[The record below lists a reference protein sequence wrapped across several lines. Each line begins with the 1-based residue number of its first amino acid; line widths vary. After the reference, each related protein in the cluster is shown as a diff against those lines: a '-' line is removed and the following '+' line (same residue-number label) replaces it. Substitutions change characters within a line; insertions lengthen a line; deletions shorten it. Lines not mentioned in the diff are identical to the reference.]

1 MANITPET
9 TAIAEAVYGEE
20 VRSSIIAALNK
31 INAAL
36 NSAISQELNS
46 LAFKGDL
53 DETKDL
59 NTIDPGIYRILP
71 SKQPANMPGND
82 VYSNQQRLLIYYR
95 STGGR
100 QELYTLLTG
109 EKFITSYYVRGMS
122 GGTWGSWFKNEPLA
136 LKTAIAS
143 GTDLNTITNTGIYR
157 VYGDSID
164 FQNLPANDRYFSNNR
179 LLYVYNID
187 EISSVGAVPV
197 IKQELHYLHSDTTC
211 IGRYM
216 TRLKIGATGT
226 WDDWVDNIDNTLTVN
241 GVAADAQAV
250 GYYLDEVRDNVK
262 RHWDYMQNMFPNKTV
277 SGTSIIISDGANEV
291 PVRELKVTVTPSQ
304 TGTGDPSPSNIRPF
318 TTVSECTVEM
328 TGNTSHEVLSLE
340 SGTILDIEPG
350 IAAGGI
356 FDFNEGLFEHTYEIL
371 TLDGSE
377 NWRTSGASTSLRYTL
392 FWTDIGVA
400 NHRPLETLCSHAMF
414 LTGNSGPWG
423 TINLTDSFIAFHN
436 GDGVIADLAA
446 FKQYLADQKTAG
458 TPVQIVVAYNEPS
471 AQNYVLSQFSL
482 DDFLTYEEESTVT
495 AEGHEIEMTYLTSLA
510 QEESDF
516 ETQVKN
522 HLITTYNNLKA
533 IIDPD
538 SPMIAVLDQAILD
551 AANLG

>member
-31 INAAL
+31 INTAL

-53 DETKDL
+53 DENKDL

-71 SKQPANMPGND
+71 SKQPANMPEND

-100 QELYTLLTG
+100 QELYTLLSG

-143 GTDLNTITNTGIYR
+143 GTDLNNVTNTGIYR
-157 VYGDSID
+157 VYGENTD

-197 IKQELHYLHSDTTC
+197 IKQELHYLNSDTTC

-250 GYYLDEVRDNVK
+250 GYYLDEIRRNVK
-262 RHWDYMQNMFPNKTV
+262 NNLDTMYDMYPNKAVT
-277 SGTSIIISDGANEV
+277 GTEIVISDAADNM
-291 PVRELKVTVTPSQ
+291 PVRELITTILPSQ
-304 TGTGDPSPSNIRPF
+304 TGSGDPSPSNIRPF
-318 TTVSECTVEM
+318 NTIEDSTVEM
-328 TGNTSHEVLSLE
+328 FDENHESVSIA
-340 SGTILDIEPG
+340 SSTILDIEPG

-356 FDFNEGLFEHTYEIL
+356 FNFREELFEHTHEII

-377 NWRTSGASTSLRYTL
+377 NWRLSGADTTQRFTL
-392 FWTDIGVA
+392 FWSDIGVGR
-400 NHRPLETLCSHAMF
+400 HKPLETLCSHATF

-423 TINLTDSFIAFHN
+423 TINLTTSFIAFHN
-436 GDGVIADLAA
+436 GDSVIADLAA
-446 FKQYLADQKTAG
+446 FKQYLSDQQIAG
-458 TPVQIVVAYNEPS
+458 TPVQIVIAYQEPYY
-471 AQNYVLSQFSL
+471 QQYQVSQFPL
-482 DDFLTYEEESTVT
+482 NDFKTHSGTTTTT
-495 AEGHEIEMTYLTSLA
+495 ADGHDIYMKYMTSV
-510 QEESDF
+510 SDF
-516 ETQVKN
+516 EHNVKN
-522 HLITTYNNLKA
+522 HLITTYTNIK
-533 IIDPD
+533 
-538 SPMIAVLDQAILD
+538 AVLDPSSPVVAVLEQAIQD
-551 AANLG
+551 AANLVE